1 MNLTVLIHKI
11 FAIFVIVQN
20 VLWNFLMIVM
30 IHIFGNV
37 MMGRAFNVSIFV
49 MVQITM
55 AIT

>member
-20 VLWNFLMIVM
+20 VLWNFLRIVM
-30 IHIFGNV
+30 MLNFGNV